1 MSKSGILGTEHL
13 LLSLSIKKI
22 FKSYCQGCGHGL
34 TDDSLVNY
42 GTIKTNQKLG
52 KTFDFSLINN

>member
-13 LLSLSIKKI
+13 LLSLSKNLKCL
-22 FKSYCQGCGHGL
+22 SYCQGCGHGL
-34 TDDSLVNY
+34 ADVSLVDF